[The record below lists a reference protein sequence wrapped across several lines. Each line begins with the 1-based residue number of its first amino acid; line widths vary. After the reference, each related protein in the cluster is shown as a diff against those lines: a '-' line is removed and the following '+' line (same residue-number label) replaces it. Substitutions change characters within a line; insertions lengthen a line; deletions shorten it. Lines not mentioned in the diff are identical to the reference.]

1 MADKKG
7 GRTLSDQDI
16 SSIVS
21 RLKAVMSGRT
31 SAKGAAKGTGKAAK
45 HIKEAVG
52 RAAATTAGRISSKYL
67 GKEAKDLAK
76 KKKAKGGSIKE
87 PSRPAPDTHNKDLAG
102 KGSGKYKGKGKS
114 YKTAGKGSGKYKGK
128 SKSYNYK
135 A

>member
-31 SAKGAAKGTGKAAK
+31 SAKGAAKGTGKEAA
-45 HIKEAVG
+45 G
-52 RAAATTAGRISSKYL
+52 RAAATTAGRISFRSL

-76 KKKAKGGSIKE
+76 KKKAKGGSVKE
-87 PSRPAPDTHNKDLAG
+87 PSRPAPDTHTKDLAG